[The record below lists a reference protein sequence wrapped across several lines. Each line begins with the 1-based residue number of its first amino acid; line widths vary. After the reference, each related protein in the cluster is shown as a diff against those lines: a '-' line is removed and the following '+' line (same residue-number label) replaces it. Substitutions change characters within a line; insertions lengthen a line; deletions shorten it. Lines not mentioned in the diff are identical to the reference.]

1 MADAGKALI
10 VDYDAE
16 HDVLRILN
24 GELGS
29 HTLQISDDL
38 VVDLA
43 ANGSPV
49 AIELLD
55 AAKWLAPALAQMVAG
70 CKTDRNAKRQPTIE
84 SVAE

>member
-1 MADAGKALI
+1 MADSEKALI

-24 GELGS
+24 GEPGS
-29 HTLQISDDL
+29 HTGQISDDL

-43 ANGSPV
+43 ANGAPV

-55 AAKWLAPALAQMVAG
+55 AAKWLAPALAQMVASG
-70 CKTDRNAKRQPTIE
+70 KADNKAERQSAIE
-84 SVAE
+84 SIAE